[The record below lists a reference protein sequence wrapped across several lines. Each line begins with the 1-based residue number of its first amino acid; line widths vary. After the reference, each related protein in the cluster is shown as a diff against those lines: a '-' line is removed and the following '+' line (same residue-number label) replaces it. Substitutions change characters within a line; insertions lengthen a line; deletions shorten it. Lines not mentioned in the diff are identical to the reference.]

1 MEIFMK
7 KATENSP
14 NIVGV
19 KSEGTLTIT
28 GRSYPEDALSFYTPV
43 AKWLD
48 ELIENQPDAIE
59 VVLDLDYKNTAT
71 GIVLSEL
78 VKKLTRVQNT
88 RTKVIWKYEPGDV
101 DMLEF
106 GEDLQSLYG
115 DVLELVASNA
125 N

>member
-1 MEIFMK
+1 MK